1 MKEMLLD
8 LLLAVIAA
16 AVPVLTAYAVG
27 YIKQAGK
34 HAQANTD
41 NIKAQG
47 YIKEITDA
55 IADAVAATS
64 QTYVDA
70 LKQAGKFTPEAQA
83 EAAKKALNAC
93 LASISPAAMAFI
105 EGIYG
110 DVKDYLTNKIEAE
123 VRKQKNEAP
132 ATLALPVMEST
143 ADTTAIAASTVA
155 ATAATVA
162 QVAIGQLGAEQP
174 AQKQTE

>member
-1 MKEMLLD
+1 
-8 LLLAVIAA
+8 
-16 AVPVLTAYAVG
+16 
-27 YIKQAGK
+27 
-34 HAQANTD
+34 
-41 NIKAQG
+41 
-47 YIKEITDA
+47 
-55 IADAVAATS
+55 
-64 QTYVDA
+64 
-70 LKQAGKFTPEAQA
+70 
-83 EAAKKALNAC
+83 
-93 LASISPAAMAFI
+93 MAFI